1 MNKRKT
7 PIMGWAS
14 WNCFRTGILEE
25 KIKEQADMLVR
36 TGLAEHGY
44 TYVNIDDGFFG
55 GRDSAGKIIANA
67 VRFPNGMKAVA
78 EYIHGTGLK
87 AGIYADGGDNTCGFY
102 YDNEGHNGEKVGLY
116 GYEEQ
121 DLRNYLLE
129 WDYDFIK
136 VDWCGG
142 LRLGLDEEEQYGK
155 IGRIIRRLEA
165 EKGREIVYNVCRWQ
179 FPGEWVA
186 QIANSWR
193 VGSDIAPNFDSVMHQ
208 LDMARPLRKYCTPGH
223 FNDLD
228 MLQIGNGM
236 TETEDA
242 AHFAMWCM
250 ATTPLMIGCDL
261 TRISPE
267 TLEILMNDELI
278 AVHQDEACQ
287 QAFVVK
293 EQYENQKLQAQI
305 WVKDLGTA
313 HSNVK
318 AVAFLNRDTKR
329 ISVRAALGELGLG
342 LNPGDTPEARDLG
355 SHRSLEISDE
365 FEVVLE
371 PHECKVFKVKASCA
385 LDLADNTEALRL
397 EDIEK
402 ISWEKAL
409 ELAGE
414 GAKLIDAR
422 TKAEF
427 AAWHQEGAIH
437 IPYMEIHASATV
449 VLPDKSMPLITYCGT
464 GKRSSQ
470 AAKSLKCLGYK
481 DVFYTVVSQ
490 DY

>member
-1 MNKRKT
+1 LAWMRK
-7 PIMGWAS
+7 
-14 WNCFRTGILEE
+14 
-25 KIKEQADMLVR
+25 
-36 TGLAEHGY
+36 
-44 TYVNIDDGFFG
+44 
-55 GRDSAGKIIANA
+55 
-67 VRFPNGMKAVA
+67 
-78 EYIHGTGLK
+78 
-87 AGIYADGGDNTCGFY
+87 
-102 YDNEGHNGEKVGLY
+102 
-116 GYEEQ
+116 
-121 DLRNYLLE
+121 
-129 WDYDFIK
+129 
-136 VDWCGG
+136 
-142 LRLGLDEEEQYGK
+142 QYGK

-193 VGSDIAPNFDSVMHQ
+193 VGSDIAPDFDSVMHQ

-250 ATTPLMIGCDL
+250 AATPLMIGCDL

-342 LNPGDTPEARDLG
+342 LNPGDMPEARDLG
-355 SHRSLEISDE
+355 SHRSLEISDG

-409 ELAGE
+409 ELVGE
-414 GAKLIDAR
+414 GAKVIDVR
-422 TKAEF
+422 TKEEF
-427 AAWHQEGAIH
+427 AAGHQEGAIH
-437 IPYMEIHASATV
+437 IPYMDIHASA
-449 VLPDKSMPLITYCGT
+449 PLSCRTKACRLSPIAVREKG
-464 GKRSSQ
+464 
-470 AAKSLKCLGYK
+470 AARRRKA
-481 DVFYTVVSQ
+481 
-490 DY
+490 